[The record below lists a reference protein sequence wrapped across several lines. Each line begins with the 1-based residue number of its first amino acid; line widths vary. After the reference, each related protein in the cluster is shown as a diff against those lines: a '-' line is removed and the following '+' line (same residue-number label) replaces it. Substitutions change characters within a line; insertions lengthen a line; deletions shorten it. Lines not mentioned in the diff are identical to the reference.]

1 MEFVCICKDY
11 SRYVMAIHAVSFVFI
26 ALITTVTEIF
36 ATPSLHMYDAAFA
49 FAQKNITCQQHGDS
63 VVCNGITYS
72 VEETDTTASERFF
85 IDLGVSIA
93 LTLIAGLLI
102 C

>member
-1 MEFVCICKDY
+1 MSWQFT
-11 SRYVMAIHAVSFVFI
+11 VSFVFI
-26 ALITTVTEIF
+26 ALITAVTEIF
-36 ATPSLHMYDAAFA
+36 ATPSLHVYDAALA

-93 LTLIAGLLI
+93 LTLIAGSLI